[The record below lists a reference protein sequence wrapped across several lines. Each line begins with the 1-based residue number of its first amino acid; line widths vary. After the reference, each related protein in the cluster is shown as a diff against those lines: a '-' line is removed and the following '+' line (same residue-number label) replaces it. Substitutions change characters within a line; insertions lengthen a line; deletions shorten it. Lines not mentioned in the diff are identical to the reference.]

1 VKNIIVYLSL
11 VATATFW
18 GANFNVG
25 KLAIGVMTPMSVIAW
40 RFIIAG
46 LLMVVI
52 LFSKEP
58 PTWRMIRQN
67 FWIYILLGIIGI
79 FGMNGLLFV
88 GLNHTSAVNASLIM
102 ATNPIVTVILS
113 AIFLRDR
120 IRVRQG
126 IGMLVSLIGVIFVLT
141 GGSFHKFGAI
151 SGGDMLVLGG
161 NVCWALYG
169 VLGRRYVKNST
180 PLVTSTITM
189 VIGALCLLPFASTHH
204 VISSGGSVSKAWLAI
219 VFMAVCGSVLS
230 YLWWNR
236 GIAQIGA
243 NRTSVFFNLVPV
255 STMIIASFS
264 GELIAAAQL
273 VGTGLVIIG
282 VVLTTLRFRKPLKD
296 RQIAEI
302 ART

>member
-1 VKNIIVYLSL
+1 MKNILVYLSL

-18 GANFNVG
+18 GINFIVG
-25 KLAIGVMTPMSVIAW
+25 KLAMGVMSPMSVIAW

-46 LLMVVI
+46 LLMIVV
-52 LFSKEP
+52 LYSKER
-58 PTWRMIRQN
+58 PTWHMVRQN
-67 FWIYILLGIIGI
+67 FWMYLLLGIIGI

-113 AIFLRDR
+113 AIFLRER

-126 IGMLVSLIGVIFVLT
+126 IGMFVSLLGVIFVLT
-141 GGSFHKFGAI
+141 GGYLDKLGAI
-151 SGGDMLVLGG
+151 SSGDTLVLGG

-180 PLVTSTITM
+180 PLGTSAITM
-189 VIGALCLLPFASTHH
+189 VIGALCFLPFASTHH
-204 VISSGGSVSKAWLAI
+204 AATSGGMVTQAWLAI

-243 NRTSVFFNLVPV
+243 NRTSIFNNLVPV
-255 STMIIASFS
+255 ATMVTAAFTGESII
-264 GELIAAAQL
+264 AAQL
-273 VGTGLVIIG
+273 MGAALVIIG
-282 VVLTTLRFRKPLKD
+282 VVLTTLTSQKTLKVS
-296 RQIAEI
+296 RIPK
-302 ART
+302 TT